1 MHGAVLVTLTR
12 GSTPESEHHGSYC
25 VVQDGEVTRA
35 RGNMETTVFW
45 RSAAKPIQAMAVIE
59 TGAADRFGL
68 TPEEVALCVGS
79 HDGSVKHSETAL
91 SILTKAGEDA
101 GLLRCG
107 GHPPLSR
114 EVAHEYIRD
123 GFQPGR
129 LQDNCSGKH
138 AGMIAAAKAIG
149 ADPAAYADPAHPVQ
163 QLNLHNM
170 ALLTGLDAA
179 QIKLGT
185 DGCAVPSF
193 GVPLPAIAQAAARY
207 LSPDGLPEPK
217 AAAARRIF
225 ESVKAHP
232 EMIAGPKRLATA
244 IVRAGKGRLLA
255 KSGAEGVYMVGRAGG
270 RSAFAVKIADGRQRA
285 LQAVVVALLEELG
298 WVEPGVLGRFFP
310 RAVLSREGDP
320 VGEMRVVL

>member
-1 MHGAVLVTLTR
+1 MAPFLRLALINVDIETFKLFCDVIQLKGFTQAAVANSITQSAVSQRLKALEKRFGIVVIER
-12 GSTPESEHHGSYC
+12 HGS
-25 VVQDGEVTRA
+25 Q
-35 RGNMETTVFW
+35 
-45 RSAAKPIQAMAVIE
+45 
-59 TGAADRFGL
+59 L
-68 TPEEVALCVGS
+68 
-79 HDGSVKHSETAL
+79 H
-91 SILTKAGEDA
+91 LTKAGEGA
-101 GLLRCG
+101 ELLRCG

-138 AGMIAAAKAIG
+138 AGMIAAAKAMG

-163 QLNLHNM
+163 QLNLQNM

-225 ESVKAHP
+225 ECVCAHP

-244 IVRAGKGRLLA
+244 IVRAGNGRLLA
-255 KSGAEGVYMVGRAGG
+255 KSGAEGVYMVGLAGE